1 MTAEEPQGREPTEE
15 EIRAAMEAEMKK
27 ITADD
32 VVVQTIVSL
41 VNLSGRRLGLV
52 PDTEDEFDLEQAHTC
67 IESVRVLLPIVEPR
81 HGEGLKPIRDAL
93 SQLQMAYAQAAR
105 GGGQP
110 PAADAPVAGDQAA
123 AQASPEPPPA
133 APEPGG
139 PGDAQ
144 KSGRLWVP
152 GQ

>member
-1 MTAEEPQGREPTEE
+1 MSAEDPQGREPTEE
-15 EIRAAMEAEMKK
+15 EIRAAMEAEMKR

-41 VNLSGRRLGLV
+41 INLAGRRLALV
-52 PDTEDEFDLEQAHTC
+52 PGTEDELDVEQAQVC

-81 HGEGLKPIRDAL
+81 HAEGLKPIRDAL
-93 SQLQMAYAQAAR
+93 SQLQMAYAQAAK
-105 GGGQP
+105 GGVEAPADPGAP
-110 PAADAPVAGDQAA
+110 P
-123 AQASPEPPPA
+123 PPPA
-133 APEPGG
+133 EPAAPKPGE